1 MVAMSRLPSPFQ
13 LRFYATACKEMPQ
26 EGKMWDED
34 IDGDEGN
41 PGSETRSSLRLML
54 MGMGSLR
61 LL

>member
-1 MVAMSRLPSPFQ
+1 M
-13 LRFYATACKEMPQ
+13 ACKEMPQ